1 MIGVYTVALF
11 SVILFGLLESI
22 SCLGLTLDQCDCGFK
37 DENDR
42 IWTNMWF
49 EDYTKDIASPHEDHD
64 YLVMNYTVKSIRP
77 TTLDRLFDPNNVQL
91 TDGGID
97 MTVKSDDSG
106 TFTSASFG
114 SRRTDILYGTYRI
127 NVKTSDVPGTIAA
140 MFIRNDNTEIDIEL
154 LSQYKDPAK
163 VHYAVHPQIYES
175 NGSPSPLTFGLKD
188 LSFDPTEEFHEYR
201 LDWLPEIVE
210 YFTDGVPTHQL
221 SKNIPEKPG
230 RVVINH
236 WTDGNPNFGGAL
248 PTEPAVLSVS
258 KFVMMFNVTGNT
270 EPLACQKSANA
281 CSIHDV
287 TEEQILPENIAMPS
301 SSMPSKRSPTNST
314 SLPLSTSLGRKP
326 LDNQDLL
333 VKKVIGRCLSILL
346 FTGIIIAIAIAIF

>member
-1 MIGVYTVALF
+1 
-11 SVILFGLLESI
+11 
-22 SCLGLTLDQCDCGFK
+22 
-37 DENDR
+37 
-42 IWTNMWF
+42 
-49 EDYTKDIASPHEDHD
+49 
-64 YLVMNYTVKSIRP
+64 MNYTVKSIRP
-77 TTLDRLFDPNNVQL
+77 TTLDRLFNPNNVQL

-281 CSIHDV
+281 CSIHGECYKIV
-287 TEEQILPENIAMPS
+287 FFS
-301 SSMPSKRSPTNST
+301 SSPFT
-314 SLPLSTSLGRKP
+314 PLRK
-326 LDNQDLL
+326 
-333 VKKVIGRCLSILL
+333 C
-346 FTGIIIAIAIAIF
+346 